1 MLIEIEV
8 DGIKFK
14 VTKQHNGAHWV
25 YDIEA
30 ENPPF
35 AVRLCSVTELTDLHN
50 TLKTFLTEVTDSG
63 SEILSTV
70 GELD

>member
-1 MLIEIEV
+1 MLIEV

-35 AVRLCSVTELTDLHN
+35 AVRLCSVTELTDLRSAI
-50 TLKTFLTEVTDSG
+50 KTFLTEVTEHA
-63 SEILSTV
+63 SEIFGSI
-70 GELD
+70 GEMD